1 MEKFRLMTWLEIKP
15 NKQVRLYAPSHDADK
30 SGGLCCVFV
39 FRLFAF
45 GFVCVGCARCFF
57 GSFFVFCVC
66 SFLVVVLF
74 FLRVRPFVLSFLCFV
89 VSWVFFWLVSFGSFR
104 RRVGSSCFRW
114 LFVGV
119 SLFPLL
125 SFARSWFC
133 SIVDYGRTLKLDL
146 PILQI

>member
-1 MEKFRLMTWLEIKP
+1 MTWLEIKP

-30 SGGLCCVFV
+30 SGGLCGVFV

-74 FLRVRPFVLSFLCFV
+74 FLRVRPSVFFVRALVSVFCCVVDFLLARFFWVVSPSCGFFVFSVLVCWRFV
-89 VSWVFFWLVSFGSFR
+89 VSVAFLC
-104 RRVGSSCFRW
+104 SCVV
-114 LFVGV
+114 LF
-119 SLFPLL
+119 
-125 SFARSWFC
+125 
-133 SIVDYGRTLKLDL
+133 KN
-146 PILQI
+146 